1 MKCSKKSVN
10 DHLRSLTYI
19 KKVFVVPGTTGFG
32 ANHPFVL
39 GDCDACFGESGQCV
53 AIHINPLHEWDKT
66 DQYYGVVDITPI
78 ITRWMMDGEYT
89 RTQVVAD
96 IADEC
101 TKQYLAMQG
110 NQS

>member
-53 AIHINPLHEWDKT
+53 AIHINPLHERDKT

-78 ITRWMMDGEYT
+78 ITRWMMDTEYN
-89 RTQVVAD
+89 RTQVLAD
-96 IADEC
+96 IAEEC
-101 TKQYLAMQG
+101 TKQHHMMQG